1 MRRKSLSESQIWRE
15 KERGEGE
22 QLVIEVVMEVR
33 GGRAR
38 ARRVPSRNRD
48 GEGQRKRRK
57 RGQDRWIRERER
69 EKGKEKVG
77 QCLVFSGHTSE
88 TQVRIRPS
96 LASNQKNNTFL
107 FCEDEK
113 HTENFARI
121 NSEHFDIYKNKKYI
135 LALFLLLKKK
145 KREMLLTF
153 SLTHS
158 FIHTFSYVLKC
169 IQLKNKFH
177 KILNLPSVMVGI
189 GMSGIICHTLWL
201 GLLRKW
207 SKELSTHFQF
217 DSGNWYD
224 FFCEDSWIIVRLG
237 QV

>member
-15 KERGEGE
+15 RERGEGE
-22 QLVIEVVMEVR
+22 PLVIEVVMEVR
-33 GGRAR
+33 GGGTRAIR
-38 ARRVPSRNRD
+38 LRSRNKED
-48 GEGQRKRRK
+48 EGQRKRRK

-145 KREMLLTF
+145 RNATNILFNTLL
-153 SLTHS
+153 H
-158 FIHTFSYVLKC
+158 
-169 IQLKNKFH
+169 
-177 KILNLPSVMVGI
+177 
-189 GMSGIICHTLWL
+189 
-201 GLLRKW
+201 
-207 SKELSTHFQF
+207 THFLLCVKMYLVEEQVPQNLEPTKCDGWDWYEWDHLPHPLVGPLEKMVKGAF
-217 DSGNWYD
+217 DP
-224 FFCEDSWIIVRLG
+224 FPI
-237 QV
+237 